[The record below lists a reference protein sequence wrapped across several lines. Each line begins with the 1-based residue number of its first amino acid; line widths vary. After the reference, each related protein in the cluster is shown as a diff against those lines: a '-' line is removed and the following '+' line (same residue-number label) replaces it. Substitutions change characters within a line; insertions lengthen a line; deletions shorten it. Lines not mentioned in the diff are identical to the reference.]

1 LKILLADDDHDLV
14 EMISFVLQRDGYK
27 VVTAFDGAAA
37 LKAFE
42 AEAPDLVVLDLNM
55 PKRSG
60 LDVLRAIRAS
70 SLTPVVMLSVV
81 ADEDHIVDALDSGA
95 DDYLQKPFRPREL
108 RARTRALLRRSRQ
121 PVPAQAARQ
130 MPITLGDIHLD
141 PQRHEVTVDG
151 RPARLTPTEFS
162 LLAYLMRNHDMV
174 LDASSIVA
182 SVWGYDADENEDV
195 IRVTI
200 SRLRHKIEPDPTH
213 PIYIINVPGVGYKF
227 QHRVRSG

>member
-1 LKILLADDDHDLV
+1 LKILLADDDRDLV

-81 ADEDHIVDALDSGA
+81 ADDSLGSVIYRDLTDAGVDLSRHGHGRVVVLLQVGFA
-95 DDYLQKPFRPREL
+95 DGEQRVDDRRGD
-108 RARTRALLRRSRQ
+108 LRRRLGRG
-121 PVPAQAARQ
+121 PPAANR
-130 MPITLGDIHLD
+130 
-141 PQRHEVTVDG
+141 
-151 RPARLTPTEFS
+151 
-162 LLAYLMRNHDMV
+162 
-174 LDASSIVA
+174 
-182 SVWGYDADENEDV
+182 
-195 IRVTI
+195 
-200 SRLRHKIEPDPTH
+200 
-213 PIYIINVPGVGYKF
+213 
-227 QHRVRSG
+227 